1 MTKINFRGED
11 MKTVGIIGGMGPM
24 ATVDLFKKI
33 IDFTDAHSD
42 RDHLHVI
49 TDSYCEIPDRT
60 SYILGMGENPLS
72 YILESAGKL
81 KKIGADFLVM
91 PCNTAHYFYRDITSA
106 IDIPVINMVE
116 ETAKSLVGCETVGL
130 LATKGTYEGR
140 VYDSVFEEFQMKVIS
155 PSDEIK
161 DDINK
166 LIYEYKGGCLPGR
179 DRVKKV
185 VEYFQ
190 ERGIKKIILGCTELP
205 LIFKGYQCPI
215 ELIDPTEILSK
226 AAIKY
231 AGKNIVV

>member
-1 MTKINFRGED
+1 

-60 SYILGMGENPLS
+60 AYILGRGVNPLS

-91 PCNTAHYFYRDITSA
+91 PCNTAHYFYKDIISG

-116 ETAKSLVGCETVGL
+116 ETAKSLMGYEAVGL

-140 VYDSVFEEFQMKVIS
+140 VYDTIFEKFHVEIVS

-161 DDINK
+161 EEINS
-166 LIYEYKGGCLPGR
+166 LIYEYKGGSLPAWGR
-179 DRVKKV
+179 
-185 VEYFQ
+185 VEKIVGYFQ
-190 ERGIKKIILGCTELP
+190 KRGIKKIILGCTELP
-205 LIFKGYQCPI
+205 LIFNGYQCSL

-226 AAIKY
+226 AAIRY
-231 AGKNIVV
+231 AGKNIAV